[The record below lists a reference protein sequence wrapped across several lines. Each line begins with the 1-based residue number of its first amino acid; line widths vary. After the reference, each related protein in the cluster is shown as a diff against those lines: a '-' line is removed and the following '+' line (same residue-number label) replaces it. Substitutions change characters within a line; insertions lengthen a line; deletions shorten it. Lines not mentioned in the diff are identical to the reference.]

1 MIVVTGAT
9 GTVGT
14 ALLEELAAS
23 SVTARVLV
31 RSPERAIAARRLGM
45 QIAPGSFEDE
55 SSLRVGLEGAERL
68 FLLSPAGTDT
78 MVRQQTD
85 VVDIALECGVRH
97 IVKVSSIGADETD
110 IGASIIRA
118 HRDIER
124 HIEASGV
131 AYTHLR
137 AHWFA
142 QNELAHAPSIVADGK
157 LYAPDVTHIT
167 TIDARDIAAAAA
179 HVLTHD
185 GHEGTG
191 YVLTGPEALSYADV
205 AATLTDVLAHPVRWI
220 EVSLEAAR
228 DSMLDAGLPRELA
241 TGFTEIMAR
250 YRDGGATAT
259 VSPAIEG
266 LLGRPPRRFE
276 EFVRDHSAAFA
287 GAAVPV

>member
-9 GTVGT
+9 GTVGR

-31 RSPERAIAARRLGM
+31 RNPQRAVAARRLGM
-45 QIAPGSFEDE
+45 QIAVGSFEDK
-55 SSLRVGLEGAERL
+55 SSLRAALDGAERL

-78 MVRQQTD
+78 MVRQQTT
-85 VVDIALECGVRH
+85 VVDIARECGVRH
-97 IVKVSSIGADETD
+97 VVKVSSIGADETD
-110 IGASIIRA
+110 VAASIIRA

-124 HIEASGV
+124 HIEASGMS
-131 AYTHLR
+131 YTHLR
-137 AHWFA
+137 PHWFA
-142 QNELAHAPSIVADGK
+142 QNELGHAPSIVADGK
-157 LYAPDVTHIT
+157 LYAPDVTQIT
-167 TIDARDIAAAAA
+167 SIDARDIAAAAA

-185 GHEGTG
+185 GHERKA

-205 AATLTDVLAHPVRWI
+205 AATLTDVLGHPVRWI

-228 DSMLDAGLPRELA
+228 DSMLDAGLARGLA

-259 VSPAIEG
+259 VSPAIEA

-276 EFVRDHSAAFA
+276 EFARDHRAAFA
-287 GAAVPV
+287 RSAVPV